1 MSCSGFSVGC
11 TLVKLASN
19 TPHRGTSGGA
29 LRTETAVRAAST
41 NSRPCLAG
49 ARIKAM
55 GEGGLHGTP
64 HMHKLLTI
72 MTTPLS
78 RRDFLA
84 MSAGASAALASTSL
98 GMTHTTAAEPLF
110 KISLAE
116 WSINRPLFSGR
127 MQHLDFA
134 KIATSVG
141 IQAIEY
147 VNQFFKDKAKDT
159 AFLKEMNA
167 RAAGEGV
174 TQVLIM
180 CDGEGN
186 LGDPDAAKR
195 QTAVENHYKWVDAAK
210 FLGCHTIRVNGY
222 SSGTPDEQMK
232 LVADGMRKLV
242 EYADKQGINVVI
254 ENHGGLSSN
263 ARWLVQTIKLVNH
276 PRAGTLPDFGNF
288 RISGPTKEHPT
299 AKVESY
305 DSYVGVA
312 EMMPMA
318 KGVSV
323 KPRVWDA
330 NGNSGDI
337 DLLKMMKIVVN
348 AGYRGHAGI
357 EHGPEGNELE
367 GVKQLREQLERVRT
381 ELTGG
386 QEIRRN

>member
-1 MSCSGFSVGC
+1 MEN
-11 TLVKLASN
+11 TLREFV
-19 TPHRGTSGGA
+19 
-29 LRTETAVRAAST
+29 
-41 NSRPCLAG
+41 
-49 ARIKAM
+49 
-55 GEGGLHGTP
+55 
-64 HMHKLLTI
+64 
-72 MTTPLS
+72 S
-78 RRDFLA
+78 RRDFMKVAGGTALSALA
-84 MSAGASAALASTSL
+84 ASATASATQ
-98 GMTHTTAAEPLF
+98 TRAAGSPLY

-116 WSINRPLFSGR
+116 WSINRPLFDGK

-134 KIATSVG
+134 KIAKSVG
-141 IQAIEY
+141 IEAIEY

-159 AFLKEMNA
+159 AFLTEMNT
-167 RAAGEGV
+167 RAKGEGV

-195 QTAVENHYKWVDAAK
+195 QAAVENHYKWVDAAK

-242 EYADKQGINVVI
+242 EYADKAAINVVI

-263 ARWLVQTIKLVNH
+263 AKWLVQTIKMVGH

-288 RISGPTKEHPT
+288 RISGPTKDNPN

-318 KGVSV
+318 RGVSV
-323 KPRVWDA
+323 KPRVWDS
-330 NGNSGDI
+330 NGNNIDI
-337 DLLKMMKIVVN
+337 DLAKMMKIVVD
-348 AGYRGHAGI
+348 AGYRGHCGI
-357 EHGPEGNELE
+357 EYGPEGNELD
-367 GVKQLREQLERVRT
+367 GVKKLREQLEAVRDQ
-381 ELTGG
+381 LSGKSKP
-386 QEIRRN
+386 

>member
-1 MSCSGFSVGC
+1 
-11 TLVKLASN
+11 
-19 TPHRGTSGGA
+19 
-29 LRTETAVRAAST
+29 
-41 NSRPCLAG
+41 
-49 ARIKAM
+49 
-55 GEGGLHGTP
+55 
-64 HMHKLLTI
+64 
-72 MTTPLS
+72 MTTPLT

-84 MSAGASAALASTSL
+84 VSAGASAAAAAASL
-98 GMTHTTAAEPLF
+98 GMTHTTAAEPLY

-116 WSINRPLFSGR
+116 WSINRPLFGGR

-134 KIATSVG
+134 KIAKSVG

-159 AFLKEMNA
+159 AFLKEMNT
-167 RAAGEGV
+167 RAQGEGV

-242 EYADKQGINVVI
+242 EYADKQAINVVI

-263 ARWLVQTIKLVNH
+263 AKWLLQTIKMVNH

-288 RISGPTKEHPT
+288 RIAGPNKQNPN

-312 EMMPMA
+312 ELMPLA

-323 KPRVWDA
+323 KPRVWDFE
-330 NGNSGDI
+330 GNSSDI
-337 DLLKMMKIVVN
+337 DLLKMMKIVVD
-348 AGYRGHAGI
+348 AGYHGHCGI

-367 GVKQLREQLERVRT
+367 GVKQLREQLERVR
-381 ELTGG
+381 EQLTAP
-386 QEIRRN
+386 QTKK

>member
-1 MSCSGFSVGC
+1 
-11 TLVKLASN
+11 
-19 TPHRGTSGGA
+19 
-29 LRTETAVRAAST
+29 
-41 NSRPCLAG
+41 
-49 ARIKAM
+49 
-55 GEGGLHGTP
+55 
-64 HMHKLLTI
+64 

-84 MSAGASAALASTSL
+84 VSAGATAAVGAASL
-98 GMTHTTAAEPLF
+98 GMTHTTAAEPLY

-116 WSINRPLFSGR
+116 WSINRPLFGGR

-134 KIATSVG
+134 KIAKSVG

-159 AFLKEMNA
+159 AFLKEMNT
-167 RAAGEGV
+167 RAQGEGV

-186 LGDPDAAKR
+186 LGDPDPAKR

-242 EYADKQGINVVI
+242 EYADKQAINVVI

-263 ARWLVQTIKLVNH
+263 GKWLVQTIKMVNH

-288 RISGPTKEHPT
+288 RIAGPSRDNPN
-299 AKVESY
+299 AKIESY

-312 EMMPMA
+312 EMMPLA

-323 KPRVWDA
+323 KPRVWDFQ
-330 NGNSGDI
+330 GNSSDI
-337 DLLKMMKIVVN
+337 DLLKMMKIVVD
-348 AGYRGHAGI
+348 AGYHGHAGI
-357 EHGPEGNELE
+357 EHGPEGKELE
-367 GVKQLREQLERVRT
+367 GVRELRAQLERVRDQ
-381 ELTGG
+381 LA
-386 QEIRRN
+386 R